1 MYKFIHMGEMGF
13 PSFTIDENTFKQNQE
28 KIIEERMEDMIHSNL
43 KSGEGIT

>member
-1 MYKFIHMGEMGF
+1 MGEMGF
-13 PSFTIDENTFKQNQE
+13 PSFTIDENIIKQNQE